1 MPRPKSYSHPVSQS
15 SIESIDDDSDDGLTQ
30 ADPWAAA
37 AAAVARPRDGGSSST
52 RRGRPLRSATQE
64 SIESIDSIDTPLDA
78 LAAIADAV
86 PPAAFA
92 VGDDVEADRRG
103 RGFRP
108 GAVAAAHADRTYCV
122 AYDDGDLEDR
132 VPADRVRRRAA
143 TPPAPSPAPMPT
155 PSPPPDT
162 AGDEAL
168 ARRLARGAP
177 PPRSASSSSASSAAS

>member
-1 MPRPKSYSHPVSQS
+1 MPRPKSYSVTQS

-64 SIESIDSIDTPLDA
+64 SIESIDSVDTPLDA
-78 LAAIADAV
+78 LASVAGYV
-86 PPAAFA
+86 PPAATPFA

-122 AYDDGDLEDR
+122 AYDDGDVEDR
-132 VPADRVRRRAA
+132 
-143 TPPAPSPAPMPT
+143 APSPPGETCPTTAAPRTTTESMRRSARARSSS
-155 PSPPPDT
+155 PS
-162 AGDEAL
+162 G
-168 ARRLARGAP
+168 RGR
-177 PPRSASSSSASSAAS
+177 PPRSSLPL

>member
-64 SIESIDSIDTPLDA
+64 SIESIDSVDTPLDA

-122 AYDDGDLEDR
+122 AYDDDVEDR
-132 VPADRVRRRAA
+132 VPADRVWGDVPDYGCAAYDDRVDAAVRAGA
-143 TPPAPSPAPMPT
+143 VLFPKRSPW
-155 PSPPPDT
+155 
-162 AGDEAL
+162 
-168 ARRLARGAP
+168 
-177 PPRSASSSSASSAAS
+177 